1 MNETNDNENRT
12 ETTTTTTTSTQKPY
26 QTDEHLLKLQ
36 QKITK
41 ELLNSNLEQKEMN
54 ELQVIKIIYALFLF
68 YTLCEYIFMFLF
80 NKYGKHIC
88 FVCIY
93 MYYMIS
99 NYRRK

>member
-12 ETTTTTTTSTQKPY
+12 ETTTTTTTTSTQKPY

-68 YTLCEYIFMFLF
+68 SIILYVCTYMFMFMFL
-80 NKYGKHIC
+80 
-88 FVCIY
+88 CI
-93 MYYMIS
+93 YMIS